1 MRELILATVAG
12 QPDIE
17 VVGETSDENSITE
30 CVERTRPDFL
40 VIALDDPREQPGLC
54 GFLLG
59 RHPEMKILA
68 VSRDANT
75 SIFYRAFVN
84 IHSEHV
90 ENSEEGLLN
99 ALRSEVGEQS
109 VPSSRLH

>member
-17 VVGETSDENSITE
+17 IVGETSDENSITE

-40 VIALDDPREQPGLC
+40 VIALDDPRKQPGLC

-59 RHPEMKILA
+59 RHPQMKILA
-68 VSRDANT
+68 VSREANT
-75 SIFYRAFVN
+75 SIFYWAFVD
-84 IHSEHV
+84 IRSEQV
-90 ENSEEGLLN
+90 DNSEEGLLN
-99 ALRSEVGEQS
+99 VLRCGSECTPVNTNRTQ
-109 VPSSRLH
+109 